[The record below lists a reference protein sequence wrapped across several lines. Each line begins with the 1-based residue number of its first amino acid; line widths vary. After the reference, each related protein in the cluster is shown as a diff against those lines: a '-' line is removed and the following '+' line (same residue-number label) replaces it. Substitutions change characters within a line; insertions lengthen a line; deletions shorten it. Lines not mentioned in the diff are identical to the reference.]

1 LIYREINGNFIYN
14 INILIIHQKKQ
25 KFGYLKNYPY
35 LYGMKKIYENIGA
48 DIPPL
53 SEFIPSVPEGG
64 EMRKKNTRLIS
75 I

>member
-1 LIYREINGNFIYN
+1 
-14 INILIIHQKKQ
+14 
-25 KFGYLKNYPY
+25 
-35 LYGMKKIYENIGA
+35 MKKIYENIGA